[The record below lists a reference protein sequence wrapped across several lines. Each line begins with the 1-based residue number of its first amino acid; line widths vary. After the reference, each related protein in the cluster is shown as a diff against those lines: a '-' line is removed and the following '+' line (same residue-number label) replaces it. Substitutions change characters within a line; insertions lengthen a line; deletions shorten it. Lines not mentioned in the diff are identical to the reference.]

1 MAEIELLHHDRGAAE
16 ELMERRLG
24 RILEAARRAQGH
36 RDRAPQA
43 DDTAALEQLNRWPIL
58 TKRHIADD
66 PQAFLSRRP
75 TSTDFATLTSGT
87 TGTPLAVWRPRT
99 TFRELFRSS
108 DVAKAWFGVRPDARR
123 ASFTGKQVVP
133 LDSERVWR
141 LNVPGHQLVLS
152 QYHLGPGTVSAYG
165 RALRRWRP
173 AILDGYTSNLVT
185 LAELLQGSGFTVRIP
200 LVVTTCEV
208 LTDAGRQLLR
218 EVFGGAVCDKYGT
231 SENAVLATECP
242 AGSRHIFQNVGIVEA
257 VDRAGRAVPDGQ
269 PGRLLLTSLT
279 NDLMPLVRYE
289 VGDVGAIVR
298 SPACACGRYSPIL
311 DKILGREDDTIVLE
325 DGRQIGIFAFQLLR
339 GMDDVLA
346 MQVEQSSPTMFI
358 VRGRLRRVDPD
369 ARAGFE
375 RAILR
380 GFDRLIGNVDAL
392 NVTFEYPDRL
402 DPTPGGKIRNV
413 IRTF

>member
-1 MAEIELLHHDRGAAE
+1 M
-16 ELMERRLG
+16 
-24 RILEAARRAQGH
+24 
-36 RDRAPQA
+36 
-43 DDTAALEQLNRWPIL
+43 
-58 TKRHIADD
+58 
-66 PQAFLSRRP
+66 
-75 TSTDFATLTSGT
+75 
-87 TGTPLAVWRPRT
+87 
-99 TFRELFRSS
+99 
-108 DVAKAWFGVRPDARR
+108 
-123 ASFTGKQVVP
+123 
-133 LDSERVWR
+133 
-141 LNVPGHQLVLS
+141 PGHQLVLS
-152 QYHLGPGTVSAYG
+152 RDHLGPGTVSAYG

-298 SPACACGRYSPIL
+298 SPACACGRYSP
-311 DKILGREDDTIVLE
+311 DPQQSLGREDDTIVLG
-325 DGRQIGIFAFQLLR
+325 DGRQIR
-339 GMDDVLA
+339 
-346 MQVEQSSPTMFI
+346 SSPSNFSVAWMTCL
-358 VRGRLRRVDPD
+358 RCRSSSLRR
-369 ARAGFE
+369 RCSSFE
-375 RAILR
+375 EGCDELILR
-380 GFDRLIGNVDAL
+380 RGPPSSEPSSADSTG
-392 NVTFEYPDRL
+392 
-402 DPTPGGKIRNV
+402 
-413 IRTF
+413 